1 MAKTRE
7 SSGRRSRRFSDRYR
21 PRKYTKIPVENI
33 DYKDLNL
40 IRKFISDRGKM
51 RSRRVTGLSRRHQRQ
66 LARAVKR
73 ARELALL
80 PYVKAK

>member
-51 RSRRVTGLSRRHQRQ
+51 RSRRTTGLSRRHQRQ
-66 LARAVKR
+66 LSLAVKR

-80 PYVKAK
+80 PYVKAR